1 MCCKSKQRKTKPGE
15 AVITVYAHHS
25 STEICIFFTFTPVKC
40 MQSMWIITKESG
52 DNFENI
58 SDNISDMQKFER
70 LISDGH
76 IDFDFTQKYHPVSK

>member
-1 MCCKSKQRKTKPGE
+1 
-15 AVITVYAHHS
+15 
-25 STEICIFFTFTPVKC
+25 

-52 DNFENI
+52 DNFE
-58 SDNISDMQKFER
+58 NISDMQKFER